1 MLTLL
6 ILLIHASATCG
17 FLALGLGLFVIQPP
31 KQVKP
36 EADEATEPLD
46 NIWGCG
52 KNTLRISYPLRQ
64 TLQREV

>member
-6 ILLIHASATCG
+6 ILLIYASVAFG

-36 EADEATEPLD
+36 
-46 NIWGCG
+46 
-52 KNTLRISYPLRQ
+52 
-64 TLQREV
+64 

>member
-6 ILLIHASATCG
+6 ILLIHASVACG

-36 EADEATEPLD
+36 WVDEDTEPLD
-46 NIWGCG
+46 NIWGYG
-52 KNTLRISYPLRQ
+52 KIRFVFLIR
-64 TLQREV
+64 